1 METTTTSTEKN
12 DALAAA
18 GKHHEESLTTTGGD
32 WILVSE
38 GVLKGATLTVQ
49 RETDKTIS
57 LSTRSCREEDRWE
70 EKIPDL
76 SSYTAEL
83 QVLDLHKSRYLV
95 EFDASS
101 CPAPKLQ
108 RLLLTRC
115 DNLSTIHPDIGS
127 LQNLTEVRT
136 VNRLLQCMVLCDSS

>member
-1 METTTTSTEKN
+1 MATTNITEKN
-12 DALAAA
+12 DAPAAA
-18 GKHHEESLTTTGGD
+18 GGHHEESLATAGTGGD

-49 RETDKTIS
+49 RETGKTIS

-76 SSYTAEL
+76 SSYTADL

-95 EFDASS
+95 EFDASL

-115 DNLSTIHPDIGS
+115 DHLSTICPSVGS

-136 VNRLLQCMVLCDSS
+136 VND